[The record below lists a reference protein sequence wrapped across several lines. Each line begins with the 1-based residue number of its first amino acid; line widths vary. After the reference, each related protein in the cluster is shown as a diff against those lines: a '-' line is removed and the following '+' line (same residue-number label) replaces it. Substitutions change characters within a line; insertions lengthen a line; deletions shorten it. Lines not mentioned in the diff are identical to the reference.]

1 MKNSIYAAT
10 LLMATSFGAMASDNG
25 AYWGFNM
32 GFTPATASAA
42 ANVNKTTGF
51 GMGGHL
57 GYNINHSIAVEAAYN
72 GVGFL
77 GWKSGL
83 VDLSA
88 FVLSGSVLGFYPVS
102 KSAAGETIDVY
113 GKLGYANAS
122 VGASCDA
129 CTTTFNS
136 KSKSAPTFGFGVE
149 MGRGQATS
157 IRIGMD
163 HYDLSAFAG
172 TDMSTNDYHF
182 TVNRA
187 F

>member
-10 LLMATSFGAMASDNG
+10 LLMATSFSAMASDNG

-42 ANVNKTTGF
+42 ASVDKTTGF

-57 GYNINHSIAVEAAYN
+57 GYNINRNISVEGAFN
-72 GVGFL
+72 GVGFI
-77 GWKSGL
+77 GWKSGV
-83 VDLSA
+83 VDLNATILSA
-88 FVLSGSVLGFYPVS
+88 SVLGFYPIS
-102 KSAAGETIDVY
+102 TNSAGESVDLY
-113 GKLGYANAS
+113 GKFGYASSNVSATCSLCTAS
-122 VGASCDA
+122 NKTIGAA
-129 CTTTFNS
+129 TY
-136 KSKSAPTFGFGVE
+136 GFGVE
-149 MGRGQATS
+149 MGHGQATS

-172 TDMSTNDYHF
+172 TNLSTNDYHF